1 LEALEVE
8 VEFGVVGLG
17 ETAAVLFRVVVVD
30 GVECAMYKFEAPV
43 IALVRRV
50 VVPEIAW
57 LESAERETRKCQ
69 RGRDSVSKGDKIK

>member
-1 LEALEVE
+1 LEDALEVE
-8 VEFGVVGLG
+8 VEVAFGVVGLG
-17 ETAAVLFRVVVVD
+17 EAAAVLLGVVVVVD

-57 LESAERETRKCQ
+57 LE
-69 RGRDSVSKGDKIK
+69 